1 MKPLLKL
8 FRVCTGV
15 ALGACMLGAVA
26 SDVSTGSTARNDTL
40 LVQAAALNASIE
52 RESANAIKGNSTA
65 AFVALRAQ
73 RKELLAVVTSL
84 QAAPKDA
91 RITPLLVKFESLE
104 RNLSTL
110 IEQENALQQLAQ
122 TITHM
127 RAMQSQLTDLPE
139 EIVELTAQHS
149 GLPRAVMAATQLLY
163 VNQRLMHSLDTLY
176 ANDHIEPEVPFFIG
190 KDSSSIQTLTQG
202 LLHGS
207 KSLGLAAPHP
217 QTRVKIKQWVAA
229 YSALET
235 HLAATRK
242 GLQQVLAAKRSL
254 ENMRQDN
261 SALVTQITAAMAP
274 RY

>member
-15 ALGACMLGAVA
+15 ALGVCMLSAVA
-26 SDVSTGSTARNDTL
+26 RDVSSGSTACNDTL

-91 RITPLLVKFESLE
+91 RITPLLVKLESLE

-110 IEQENALQQLAQ
+110 IEQETALQQLAQ
-122 TITHM
+122 TIMYM

-139 EIVELTAQHS
+139 EIVELTAQHN

-207 KSLGLAAPHP
+207 KALGLAAPHP
-217 QTRVKIKQWVAA
+217 QTRAKIKQWVAA

-235 HLAATRK
+235 HLASTRK
-242 GLQQVLAAKRSL
+242 GLQQVLAAKRS
-254 ENMRQDN
+254 
-261 SALVTQITAAMAP
+261 
-274 RY
+274 